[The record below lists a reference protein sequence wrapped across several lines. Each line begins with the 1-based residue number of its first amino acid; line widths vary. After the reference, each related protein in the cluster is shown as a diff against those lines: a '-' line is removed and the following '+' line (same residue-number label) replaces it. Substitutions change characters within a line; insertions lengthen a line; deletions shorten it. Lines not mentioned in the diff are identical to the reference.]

1 MEQIEALLT
10 CGIKTEAPRKPKLK
24 AGSGVGAVEAPRG
37 TLFHK
42 YAFDGNGICTAANIC
57 IPTNQ
62 NHANIQKDFEALL
75 PIVID
80 RDETEIRLLLEMLVR
95 AYDPC
100 VSCSTH

>member
-1 MEQIEALLT
+1 MRA
-10 CGIKTEAPRKPKLK
+10 EAPRKVRPK
-24 AGSGVGAVEAPRG
+24 AGTGVGAVEAPRG

-42 YAFDGNGICTAANIC
+42 YTYNENGLCTAANVC

-62 NHANIQKDFEALL
+62 NHANIQLDFEALL
-75 PIVID
+75 PKVLD
-80 RDETEIRLLLEMLVR
+80 RNEAEIRLLLEMLVR